1 MEVSL
6 EQRVATGATKRTAET
21 QLTPNSVE
29 GYIGGLRSFD
39 GHQDVQPNV
48 LSAIETTKEDS
59 AQETIDEDSHRYD
72 YYTGELLDRTK
83 CTGRKKELDQLE
95 SFGVI

>member
-6 EQRVATGATKRTAET
+6 EQRVTTGATKRAAET

-39 GHQDVQPNV
+39 VHQDVQTNMM
-48 LSAIETTKEDS
+48 STYETTKKDS
-59 AQETIDEDSHRYD
+59 AEETIDEDSPRYD
-72 YYTGELLDRTK
+72 YVTGELLDRTRY
-83 CTGRKKELDQLE
+83 TG
-95 SFGVI
+95 